1 MTALFLIMAGVWTLI
16 MLFTAV
22 HMALAE
28 TREDEEDYI

>member
-1 MTALFLIMAGVWTLI
+1 MTYLLLIMAGVWTLV

>member
-1 MTALFLIMAGVWTLI
+1 MTALLLIMAGAWTLI